1 MADKRAQP
9 LVAMKDDGSLA
20 VCEPALQELSAIDA
34 PIAVVAMVGP
44 QRSGKSF
51 ILNCLADGPRFEV
64 GPNVHAC
71 TKGIWM
77 WAPPPG
83 AGSEESVHTIFLDT
97 EGLGAVKASQT
108 TDLRTF
114 GLSVLLSSY
123 FIFNTQGKI
132 DESAIKQLSFISQ
145 MSKAIAIRADGADEA
160 TDFEDAFPHLLWV
173 LRDFS
178 LSLQVDG
185 GEMSPNE
192 YLESSL
198 RSERGI
204 SDEISARNRVR
215 MLLTTFF
222 SKRDCAT
229 LPRPVTDESELSQ
242 LGQAGSRTAFR
253 PAFNEQ
259 LQALRKQVLD
269 AAAERPKRLNGLTLR
284 GPELARLVSC
294 YVDALNSGQVPT
306 VAHAWQAV
314 QELQAQSA
322 LKKSLEHFKRDTA
335 TDSRG
340 EPWGWPVE
348 SSELEQ
354 AIAEARQHA
363 IDAMRKNVL
372 NQSELTDGLTRLG
385 VAMDEVA
392 AALFKANQAAATAAV
407 VSSLEQGWA
416 STQKAVQSGELC
428 GCDAVLS
435 EWAALRRSVSNA
447 GGDPEAISAAVAMFC
462 TEVVLADV
470 AAAGKAEVGRL
481 SDELAAERKRRESTQ
496 SELIVMTEQQQ
507 VGLAEARAARDT
519 QAGGLQER
527 LDAAMAAQREEAHVS
542 ALQKMQWE
550 KESMELKLKA
560 SYNEAEIGR
569 LRETVTRV
577 ELERD
582 ALQQSLADVRAEL
595 ATANEARAE
604 LVGKLAVLRPAG
616 GGGAPSSVAAPPGS
630 APGRPGSPQG
640 ADGGGPPGGSTATTG
655 LPSPNVASET
665 APSTAA
671 GAGGAGAQGP
681 VMTAEM
687 LKAGRAGDAT
697 AQCVIGYCY
706 AAGQGVRQHWA
717 EALKWYRAAAEQ
729 GHPNAQY
736 NLGTCYAKGRGVRL
750 GVDVQTWDECWEKA
764 VYWFSLAAEQG
775 DAAAQCNLATCYLKG
790 QGVEQDRQ
798 EAIRWYEQAAQRG
811 DEKARRHLEALLGGS

>member
-1 MADKRAQP
+1 MADQRAQP
-9 LVAMKDDGSLA
+9 LVAMQDDGSLA
-20 VCEPALQELSAIDA
+20 VCEAALAELAAIEN
-34 PIAVVAMVGP
+34 PISVVAMVGP

-51 ILNCLADGPRFEV
+51 IMNCLAGGQRFEV

-77 WAPPPG
+77 WASQPDG
-83 AGSEESVHTIFLDT
+83 GSDDREAVRTILLDT

-108 TDLRTF
+108 VDLRTF

-123 FIFNTQGKI
+123 FIFNTHGKI

-160 TDFEDAFPHLLWV
+160 SDFEDAFPHLLWL

-178 LSLQVDG
+178 LSLQGDQGV
-185 GEMSPNE
+185 EMTPTE

-198 RSERGI
+198 RTERGI
-204 SDEISARNRVR
+204 SDDISARNRVR

-222 SKRDCAT
+222 THRDCAT
-229 LPRPVTDESELSQ
+229 LPRPVTDEKELSQ
-242 LGQAGSRTAFR
+242 LGQAGSRATFR
-253 PAFNEQ
+253 KSFDDQ
-259 LQALRKQVLD
+259 LQALRKHVLD
-269 AAAERPKRLNGLTLR
+269 AASKRPKRLNGLTLR

-294 YVDALNSGQVPT
+294 YVGALNSGQVPT

-322 LKKSLEHFKRDTA
+322 LKKSLEQFTQDSA
-335 TDSRG
+335 TDEHG
-340 EPWGWPVE
+340 QPWKWPVE
-348 SSELEQ
+348 SSKLEQ
-354 AIAEARQHA
+354 VIARARQTA
-363 IDAMRKNVL
+363 IERMRENVL
-372 NQSELTDGLTRLG
+372 NESELNDGLARLG
-385 VAMDEVA
+385 IAMDDVVA
-392 AALFKANQAAATAAV
+392 ALVKANQAAATAAV
-407 VSSLEQGWA
+407 VSSLEKGWA
-416 STQKAVQSGELC
+416 PTQQAVKSGELC
-428 GCDAVLS
+428 GCDAVMS
-435 EWAALRRSVSNA
+435 EWAVLRRSISNA
-447 GGDPEAISAAVAMFC
+447 GGSPEAVSSAVAMFC
-462 TEVVLADV
+462 AEVVLSDV
-470 AAAGKAEVGRL
+470 VAGGKAEARRL
-481 SDELAAERKRRESTQ
+481 SDELTSERKRCEETQ
-496 SELIVMTEQQQ
+496 AELIAITERQQQ
-507 VGLAEARAARDT
+507 GLAEARQTRDAQT
-519 QAGGLQER
+519 GDLQAR
-527 LDAAMAAQREEAHVS
+527 LDAALAAQREESHVS

-550 KESMELKLKA
+550 KETMELKLRA
-560 SYNEAEIGR
+560 SYSEAEIGR
-569 LRETVTRV
+569 LRETITRV

-582 ALQQSLADVRAEL
+582 ALQKSLDAARAQL
-595 ATANEARAE
+595 STANEARAE
-604 LVGKLAVLRPAG
+604 LVGKLAMIRPAG
-616 GGGAPSSVAAPPGS
+616 PDLGPAPDPRSPHEAP
-630 APGRPGSPQG
+630 AGR
-640 ADGGGPPGGSTATTG
+640 
-655 LPSPNVASET
+655 
-665 APSTAA
+665 TAA
-671 GAGGAGAQGP
+671 SHTSDPASFQSPARGTNPDAMSASVGGDADAAGVQGP

-811 DEKARRHLEALLGGS
+811 DEKARRHLEALMGR

>member
-1 MADKRAQP
+1 MADERAQP
-9 LVAMKDDGSLA
+9 LVAMQDDGSLA
-20 VCEPALQELSAIDA
+20 VCAPALEILAAIDA
-34 PIAVVAMVGP
+34 PVSVVAMVGP

-51 ILNCLADGPRFEV
+51 IMNCLANGQRFEV

-77 WAPPPG
+77 WAG
-83 AGSEESVHTIFLDT
+83 QSGGSDGPEAVRTIFLDT

-108 TDLRTF
+108 VDLRTF
-114 GLSVLLSSY
+114 GLGVLLSSY

-160 TDFEDAFPHLLWV
+160 SDFEDAFPHLLWL

-178 LSLQVDG
+178 LSLQGDEGV
-185 GEMSPNE
+185 EMTPTE

-198 RSERGI
+198 RTERGI

-222 SKRDCAT
+222 TQRDCAT
-229 LPRPVTDESELSQ
+229 LPRPVTDEKELSQ
-242 LGQAGSRTAFR
+242 LGQEGSRATFR
-253 PAFNEQ
+253 KLFDDQ
-259 LQALRKQVLD
+259 LQALRKHVLD
-269 AAAERPKRLNGLTLR
+269 AAAKRPKRLNGLTLR

-322 LKKSLEHFKRDTA
+322 LKKSLEYFTQDSA
-335 TDSRG
+335 TDEHG
-340 EPWGWPVE
+340 QPWKWPVE
-348 SSELEQ
+348 SSKLDQ
-354 AIAEARQHA
+354 VIAQARQKA
-363 IDAMRKNVL
+363 VDRMRENVL
-372 NQSELTDGLTRLG
+372 NESELNDGLARLG
-385 VAMDEVA
+385 IAIDDVI
-392 AALFKANQAAATAAV
+392 AALVKANQAAATAAV
-407 VSSLEQGWA
+407 VSSLEEGWA
-416 STQKAVQSGELC
+416 PTQKAVQNGELC
-428 GCDAVLS
+428 GCDAVMS

-447 GGDPEAISAAVAMFC
+447 GGNPEAVESAIAMFC
-462 TEVVLADV
+462 TEVVLTDIV
-470 AAAGKAEVGRL
+470 AGGKAEASRL
-481 SDELAAERKRRESTQ
+481 SDELTSERKQRQETQ
-496 SELIVMTEQQQ
+496 AELIAITERQQR
-507 VGLAEARAARDT
+507 GLAEARQARDV
-519 QAGGLQER
+519 QAGDLQER
-527 LDAAMAAQREEAHVS
+527 LDAALAAQREESHVS
-542 ALQKMQWE
+542 ALQKLQWE

-577 ELERD
+577 EHERD
-582 ALQQSLADVRAEL
+582 ALQKSLAAVREEL
-595 ATANEARAE
+595 SKANEARAE
-604 LVGKLAVLRPAG
+604 LVGKMAMMQPSGDSAG
-616 GGGAPSSVAAPPGS
+616 AASMAAPPGS
-630 APGRPGSPQG
+630 GPGPRSPHEAPAGVAEAGFQSPSRGTNADATPASSGGG
-640 ADGGGPPGGSTATTG
+640 AD
-655 LPSPNVASET
+655 
-665 APSTAA
+665 AA
-671 GAGGAGAQGP
+671 GVQGP

-811 DEKARRHLEALLGGS
+811 DDKARRHLEALLGR